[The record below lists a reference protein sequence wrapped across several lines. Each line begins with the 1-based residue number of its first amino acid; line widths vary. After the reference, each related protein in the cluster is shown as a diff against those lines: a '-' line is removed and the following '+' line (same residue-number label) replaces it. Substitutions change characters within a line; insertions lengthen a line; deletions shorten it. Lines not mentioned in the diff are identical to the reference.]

1 VEEMVEI
8 ISSLTVIFAASAA
21 MLYLANKFSQP
32 AIPAYITAGIFTGF
46 LIDQSSLIGLVEL
59 GIAFLV
65 FIFGLKFDPGKLKSV
80 ETQAL
85 TVNTLQLALLGA
97 LSFSFAY
104 IIGLDLLHSFYFSTI
119 ATLSSS
125 LVGMELMSKEIEM
138 DLIHGRL
145 SESIH
150 LIQDLLAV
158 GAIMILSSSSF
169 SIDPITRK
177 LALGASLIISAL
189 LIRKYIFDWI
199 GKQAEGSTELLML
212 TALSFLTIYIGISQ
226 YLELSIV
233 IGSFAAGIAVAKF
246 PHNIEILETTGS
258 IKDFFSAIFFV
269 TLGALVSVP
278 NLEIFILAT
287 SIGFFTTIVKPG
299 LVIASLL
306 HQGYNAR
313 TSFLTGVSLDQVS
326 EFALI
331 IAIQG
336 YLSGLM
342 IEPLFQATVLAA
354 TVTMVTSSYT
364 KMYENQLFET
374 LNRYNII
381 ESNRDLLPET
391 NIQKSLQDHI
401 IIVGY
406 DTQGK
411 RIAEQLKEIDTDF
424 LVIENDPAK
433 ISELREK
440 EEPFIYGNV
449 LDDKTW
455 EKSQYQ
461 KAGLILSTVP
471 SSIVSNKILKLETD
485 ADKILRA
492 KKPIEAERLL
502 HRGALYVIIPE
513 ILSAELLKEHIL
525 GVSNERNYIEEL
537 RRKNLLEIRRYLES
551 EEG

>member
-1 VEEMVEI
+1 
-8 ISSLTVIFAASAA
+8 
-21 MLYLANKFSQP
+21 
-32 AIPAYITAGIFTGF
+32 
-46 LIDQSSLIGLVEL
+46 
-59 GIAFLV
+59 
-65 FIFGLKFDPGKLKSV
+65 
-80 ETQAL
+80 
-85 TVNTLQLALLGA
+85 
-97 LSFSFAY
+97 
-104 IIGLDLLHSFYFSTI
+104 
-119 ATLSSS
+119 
-125 LVGMELMSKEIEM
+125 
-138 DLIHGRL
+138 
-145 SESIH
+145 
-150 LIQDLLAV
+150 
-158 GAIMILSSSSF
+158 
-169 SIDPITRK
+169 
-177 LALGASLIISAL
+177 
-189 LIRKYIFDWI
+189 
-199 GKQAEGSTELLML
+199 
-212 TALSFLTIYIGISQ
+212 
-226 YLELSIV
+226 
-233 IGSFAAGIAVAKF
+233 
-246 PHNIEILETTGS
+246 
-258 IKDFFSAIFFV
+258 
-269 TLGALVSVP
+269 
-278 NLEIFILAT
+278 
-287 SIGFFTTIVKPG
+287 
-299 LVIASLL
+299 
-306 HQGYNAR
+306 
-313 TSFLTGVSLDQVS
+313 
-326 EFALI
+326 
-331 IAIQG
+331 
-336 YLSGLM
+336 M

>member
-1 VEEMVEI
+1 
-8 ISSLTVIFAASAA
+8 
-21 MLYLANKFSQP
+21 
-32 AIPAYITAGIFTGF
+32 
-46 LIDQSSLIGLVEL
+46 
-59 GIAFLV
+59 
-65 FIFGLKFDPGKLKSV
+65 
-80 ETQAL
+80 
-85 TVNTLQLALLGA
+85 
-97 LSFSFAY
+97 
-104 IIGLDLLHSFYFSTI
+104 
-119 ATLSSS
+119 
-125 LVGMELMSKEIEM
+125 
-138 DLIHGRL
+138 
-145 SESIH
+145 
-150 LIQDLLAV
+150 
-158 GAIMILSSSSF
+158 
-169 SIDPITRK
+169 
-177 LALGASLIISAL
+177 
-189 LIRKYIFDWI
+189 
-199 GKQAEGSTELLML
+199 
-212 TALSFLTIYIGISQ
+212 
-226 YLELSIV
+226 
-233 IGSFAAGIAVAKF
+233 
-246 PHNIEILETTGS
+246 
-258 IKDFFSAIFFV
+258 
-269 TLGALVSVP
+269 
-278 NLEIFILAT
+278 
-287 SIGFFTTIVKPG
+287 
-299 LVIASLL
+299 
-306 HQGYNAR
+306 
-313 TSFLTGVSLDQVS
+313 
-326 EFALI
+326 
-331 IAIQG
+331 
-336 YLSGLM
+336 
-342 IEPLFQATVLAA
+342 
-354 TVTMVTSSYT
+354 
-364 KMYENQLFET
+364 MYENQLFET

-406 DTQGK
+406 GTQGK

>member
-1 VEEMVEI
+1 MVEV

-32 AIPAYITAGIFTGF
+32 AIPAYITAGILAGF
-46 LIDQSSLIGLVEL
+46 LIDQNSLIGLVEL

-65 FIFGLKFDPGKLKSV
+65 FIFGLKFDPEKLKSV
-80 ETQAL
+80 KTEAI
-85 TVNTLQLALLGA
+85 TVNTLQLALVGV

-104 IIGLDLLHSFYFSTI
+104 TIGLDLLHSFYFSTI

-125 LVGMELMSKEIEM
+125 LVGLELMSKEVDM

-145 SESIH
+145 AESIN
-150 LIQDLLAV
+150 LIQDILAV
-158 GAIMILSSSSF
+158 GAITILSASSF
-169 SIDPITRK
+169 SINPIARK
-177 LALGASLIISAL
+177 LFLGASLIISAL
-189 LIRKYIFDWI
+189 IIRKYIFDWI
-199 GKQAEGSTELLML
+199 GRQAKGSTELLML
-212 TALSFLTIYIGISQ
+212 TALSFLTVYVGISQ

-233 IGSFAAGIAVAKF
+233 VGAFSAGIAVAKF
-246 PHNIEILETTGS
+246 PHNIEILETTSS

-278 NLEIFILAT
+278 NLEVFILAT
-287 SIGFFTTIVKPG
+287 SIGLFTTLVKPG
-299 LVIASLL
+299 LIISSLL
-306 HQGYNAR
+306 HQGYDAR
-313 TSFLTGVSLDQVS
+313 TSFLTGISLDQVS

-342 IEPLFQATVLAA
+342 AETLFQSTVLAA
-354 TVTMVTSSYT
+354 TVTMVASSYT
-364 KMYENQLFET
+364 KLYENEIFEL
-374 LNRYNII
+374 LNHYNII

-391 NIQKSLQDHI
+391 NIEKPLENHI

-411 RIAEQLKEIDTDF
+411 RIAEQLKDTETDF
-424 LVIENDPAK
+424 LIIENDPAK

-440 EEPFIYGNV
+440 KEPLIYGNV
-449 LDDKTW
+449 LEDETW
-455 EKSQYQ
+455 DAANYKNA
-461 KAGLILSTVP
+461 KLIITTVP
-471 SSIVSNKILKLETD
+471 SIIVSDKILELKTK

-492 KKPIEAERLL
+492 KKPKEAESLL
-502 HRGALYVIIPE
+502 HKGALYVIIPE

-525 GVSNERNYIEEL
+525 GSSNEKNYAEEL
-537 RRKNLLEIRRYLES
+537 RRRNLLQVKRYIES